1 MRLQYRGPFSII
13 TDDGPII
20 VLSPD
25 RVEDVNQQPHLS
37 LEALAQ
43 DVRSA
48 EACSA
53 VIVAESG

>member
-1 MRLQYRGPFSII
+1 MRLQDRGPFSII

-25 RVEDVNQQPHLS
+25 HVEDVNQEPHLS

-48 EACSA
+48 RH
-53 VIVAESG
+53 VPR